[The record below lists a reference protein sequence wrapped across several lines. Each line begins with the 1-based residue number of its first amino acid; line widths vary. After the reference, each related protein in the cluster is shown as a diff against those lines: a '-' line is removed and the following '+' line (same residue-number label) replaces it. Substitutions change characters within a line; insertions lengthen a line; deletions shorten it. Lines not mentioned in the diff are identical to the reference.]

1 MKLLAIDSNSILNRA
16 FYAIKALTNS
26 KGFPTNAI
34 FGFFSVL
41 DKMIKEIHPEYIV
54 AAFDLKKPTFRHKK
68 YQNYKANRHKMP
80 DELALQLPQVKKML
94 SLLGIYIC
102 EQEGFEADDILGTL
116 SKICLENKVECII
129 ATGDRDSLQLVDDG
143 VSVRLSTNK
152 QAIIYDKHKIL
163 EEYGVLPK
171 ELIEVKALMGDSSDN
186 IPGIRGIGEKTA
198 FSLVSKYHNIDNIF
212 SNILNLDATNRIK
225 NLLMADEAEK
235 MCRLSRELGEIYT
248 KVPISKKL
256 STYKRKNVEKE
267 GLVEFLQEFELKKIL
282 NQLKSDGVL
291 EKNQQNQDAC
301 KPVIKNPEISHVAQK
316 IQNMTCLCFFLDNSL
331 LYIFSES
338 EIFEFSSNQNLAFQE
353 LISKSDKPK
362 KTTNLKEIYTYC
374 EKNQLPLKNVIF
386 SCDIA
391 SYLVDV
397 LAKNHDAQT
406 ISREYFEQSR
416 WPLCFVD
423 LCSKLEQ
430 KLAQLNLTRL
440 FNEIELPLAKILS
453 KMELLGIEI
462 DKKSLENFSEYV
474 APKISELQSQIYEYA
489 GETFNINST
498 KELGNVL
505 FEKLSLPTG
514 KKTKTGY
521 STSAEVLEKLIKHHP
536 IAQKLLEYRTLTKLM
551 STYVNGLKKVIALDG
566 RIHSN
571 FNQTQTKTGRIS
583 STQPNMQNIPVTTD
597 FGRQMRKFFVA
608 GPQKI
613 LIDADY
619 SQIELRILAE
629 ISQDPKMIQAFKR
642 GEDIHDLTASQV
654 FGFEKSSI
662 PKEIRRRAKIIN
674 FSVIYGISAFSLS
687 KDIGVPIKD
696 AKEYIDSF
704 FKSYCGVKKYM
715 EDIVHQTE
723 KTGEVRTMMGRLRK
737 VPEIK
742 SKNKNIRA
750 FGERIAKNTPI
761 QGTAADIIKI
771 AMVKVQNR
779 LERENLDAN
788 LILQVH
794 DELLIESSEK
804 DAKKAAEILKEE
816 MENAVKI
823 SVPLVV
829 EIGIG
834 KSWFEAKK

>member
-1 MKLLAIDSNSILNRA
+1 MKLLAIDSNSILNRS
-16 FYAIKALTNS
+16 FYAIKTLTNS
-26 KGFPTNAI
+26 SGFPTNAI
-34 FGFFSVL
+34 FGFYNVL
-41 DKMIKEIHPEYIV
+41 DKIIKEIQPEYIV

-68 YQNYKANRHKMP
+68 YEKYKANRHKMP
-80 DELALQLPQVKKML
+80 DDLAKQLPQVKKML

-116 SKICLENKVECII
+116 SKICLENKVECVI
-129 ATGDRDSLQLVDDG
+129 ATGDRDSLQLVEDG

-152 QAIIYDKHKIL
+152 QPIIYNTQKIL

-186 IPGIRGIGEKTA
+186 IPGIKGIGEKTA
-198 FSLVSKYHNIDNIF
+198 LSLVSKYHNINNIF
-212 SNILNLDATNRIK
+212 SNISCLDATNRIK

-248 KVPISKKL
+248 KVPIDKKL
-256 STYKRKNVEKE
+256 STYKRKHVEKE
-267 GLVEFLQEFELKKIL
+267 GFIEFLKKFELKKIL
-282 NQLKSDGVL
+282 NQLKNEGVL
-291 EKNQQNQDAC
+291 ADNQQNQHAF
-301 KPVIKNPEISHVAQK
+301 KQIVQNPEISYAGQK
-316 IQNMTCLCFFLDNSL
+316 IENMKWLYFFLDNNH
-331 LYIFSES
+331 LYIFSDS
-338 EIFEFSSNQNLAFQE
+338 EIFEFSSNQNLAFEE
-353 LISKSDKPK
+353 LVSKSNKPK

-374 EKNQLPLKNVIF
+374 EKNKLPLENVVF

-397 LAKNHDAQT
+397 LAKSHDAQT
-406 ISREYFEQSR
+406 ISDEYFGQNQ
-416 WPLCFVD
+416 WPFCFVD
-423 LCSKLEQ
+423 LCLMLEQ
-430 KLAQLNLTRL
+430 KLKQKNLISL
-440 FNEIELPLAKILS
+440 FNEVELPLAKILS
-453 KMELLGIEI
+453 KMELLGFAI
-462 DKKSLENFSEYV
+462 DLNSLENFSDYI
-474 APKISELQSQIYEYA
+474 APKISLLESQIYEYA
-489 GETFNINST
+489 GENFNINST

-505 FEKLSLPTG
+505 FEKLNLPTG

-521 STSAEVLEKLIKHHP
+521 STSAEVLEKLVKHHP
-536 IAQKLLEYRTLTKLM
+536 IAQKLLEYRALTKLM
-551 STYVNGLKKVIALDG
+551 STYVNGIKKLISPDG
-566 RIHSN
+566 RVHSS

-583 STQPNMQNIPVTTD
+583 STQPNMQNIPVTTEI
-597 FGRQMRKFFVA
+597 GRNMRKFFVA
-608 GPQKI
+608 GPKKV

-629 ISQDPKMIQAFKR
+629 ISQDQKMIQAFRR

-654 FGFEKSSI
+654 FGFDKNSI

-674 FSVIYGISAFSLS
+674 FSVIYGISAFSLA
-687 KDIGVPIKD
+687 KDIGVPIQV

-704 FKSYCGVKKYM
+704 FKNYSGVKEYM
-715 EDIVHQTE
+715 EEIVE
-723 KTGEVRTMMGRLRK
+723 KAEQTGEVRTMMGRLRK

-761 QGTAADIIKI
+761 QATAADIIKV

-804 DAKKAAEILKEE
+804 DSEKAARILKEE
-816 MENAVKI
+816 MENAVKM

-834 KSWFEAKK
+834 KSWFEAKR

>member
-1 MKLLAIDSNSILNRA
+1 MKLLAIDSNSILNRS
-16 FYAIKALTNS
+16 FYAIKTLTNS
-26 KGFPTNAI
+26 NGFPTNAI
-34 FGFFSVL
+34 FGFYSVL
-41 DKMIKEIHPEYIV
+41 DKIIKEIHPEYIV

-68 YQNYKANRHKMP
+68 YEKYKANRHKMP
-80 DELALQLPQVKKML
+80 DELAKQIPQVKKML

-102 EQEGFEADDILGTL
+102 EREGFEADDILGTL
-116 SKICLENKVECII
+116 SKMCLENKVECVI
-129 ATGDRDSLQLVDDG
+129 ATGDRDSLQLVEDG

-152 QAIIYDKHKIL
+152 QPIIYDKQKIL
-163 EEYGVLPK
+163 EEYGVFPK

-186 IPGIRGIGEKTA
+186 IPGIKGIGEKTA
-198 FSLVSKYHNIDNIF
+198 LSLVSKYHNIDNIF
-212 SNILNLDATNRIK
+212 SNIPSLDATNRIK

-248 KVPISKKL
+248 QVPIDKKL
-256 STYKRKNVEKE
+256 STYKRKDVEKE
-267 GLVEFLQEFELKKIL
+267 GLTEFLQEFELKKIL
-282 NQLKSDGVL
+282 NQLKKDGIL
-291 EKNQQNQDAC
+291 AESQQNQDAC
-301 KPVIKNPEISHVAQK
+301 KQIIQNPEISHARQK
-316 IQNMTCLCFFLDNSL
+316 IKNMKELFFFLDRDC
-331 LYIFSES
+331 LYIFSDS
-338 EIFEFSSNQNLAFQE
+338 EIFEFGPDPNLAFRE

-362 KTTNLKEIYTYC
+362 KTTNLKELYTYC
-374 EKNQLPLKNVIF
+374 KKNKLPLKNVVF

-397 LAKNHDAQT
+397 LAKSHDAQT
-406 ISREYFEQSR
+406 ISDEYFGQNQ
-416 WPLCFVD
+416 WPSCFAD
-423 LCSKLEQ
+423 LCLILEQ
-430 KLAQLNLTRL
+430 KLKQKNLVSL
-440 FNEIELPLAKILS
+440 FNEVELPLAKILS
-453 KMELLGIEI
+453 KMELLGFAI
-462 DKKSLENFSEYV
+462 DLNSLENFSDYI
-474 APKISELQSQIYEYA
+474 APKISLLESEIYEYA

-505 FEKLSLPTG
+505 FEKLNLPTG

-521 STSAEVLEKLIKHHP
+521 STSAEVLEKLVKHHP

-551 STYVNGLKKVIALDG
+551 STYVNGLKKLISPDG
-566 RIHSN
+566 RIHSC
-571 FNQTQTKTGRIS
+571 FNQTQTRTGRIS
-583 STQPNMQNIPVTTD
+583 STKPNMQNIPTTTD
-597 FGRQMRKFFVA
+597 IGRNMRKFFVA
-608 GPQKI
+608 GPKKV

-629 ISQDPKMIQAFKR
+629 ISQDQKMIQAFGR

-654 FGFEKSSI
+654 FGFDKNSI

-687 KDIGVPIKD
+687 KDIGVPIQG

-704 FKSYCGVKKYM
+704 FKSYSGVKKYM
-715 EDIVHQTE
+715 KEIVQKAE
-723 KTGEVRTMMGRLRK
+723 QTGEVRTMMGRLRK
-737 VPEIK
+737 IPEIK

-761 QGTAADIIKI
+761 QATAADIIKV

-794 DELLIESSEK
+794 DELLIEASEK
-804 DAKKAAEILKEE
+804 DAEKAARVLKEE
-816 MENAVKI
+816 MENAVKM

-834 KSWFEAKK
+834 KSWFEAKR